1 MTGDIRNFALTL
13 PFVVILLLLLF
24 WLIKALAPSR
34 REVEQ
39 RDRFEQAGYETVRQT
54 RMKEYSVMGL
64 SVVVILFCVGVMG
77 YLAWQLFHAG
87 AGAGALDATRSMETM
102 LMFIPA
108 IVLLTFVA
116 LASRRYIRRQEE
128 TLNEFNEFKSKRQH
142 ALKAYEEKR
151 RGQTMENEDGSP
163 VVIKQRVDRSKRGQS
178 DKDSG
183 RRRRRG
189 KKG

>member
-1 MTGDIRNFALTL
+1 MTEDIRNFILTL

-34 REVEQ
+34 RDMER
-39 RDRFEQAGYETVRQT
+39 RDRFDQAGYETVRQT

-64 SVVVILFCVGVMG
+64 SVAVIVFCLGVMG

-87 AGAGALDATRSMETM
+87 AGAGVEAATRSMETM

-116 LASRRYIRRQEE
+116 VASRRYIRRQEE
-128 TLNEFNEFKSKRQH
+128 TLHEFNEFKAKREH
-142 ALKAYEEKR
+142 ALKAYDEKR
-151 RGQTMENEDGSP
+151 RGRGLENEDGTP
-163 VVIKQRVDRSKRGQS
+163 VTIKQKVDRSK
-178 DKDSG
+178 KDRPDNESG
-183 RRRRRG
+183 RHRRRG
-189 KKG
+189 K